1 MTLQQSIVLALQAS
15 IFMTVFDFGLQATF
29 DDVLYVVR
37 RPSLL
42 VRSLVAMFV
51 IMPVVAVTLAETFT
65 FLESIEIALVAL
77 SISPI
82 PPLLPGKEK
91 DAGGDASY
99 GLGLMAIAGGL
110 SIVILPLTLQLL
122 GRYFGRPFAMSSG
135 AIARV
140 VLTSVIL
147 PLAAGL
153 ALRAIA
159 PRLARRLRKPVGLV
173 ARTVLA
179 IGVLGLLAGVLPA
192 ALALVGNGTLVAL
205 AVFAAVGLV
214 VGHWLGGPRDDDR
227 LVLALSTASRH
238 PAIALAVASANFPDE
253 PNLGASIVLYLLV
266 NALVAFPFLAWRKR
280 RAPA

>member
-1 MTLQQSIVLALQAS
+1 M
-15 IFMTVFDFGLQATF
+15 
-29 DDVLYVVR
+29 
-37 RPSLL
+37 
-42 VRSLVAMFV
+42 
-51 IMPVVAVTLAETFT
+51 
-65 FLESIEIALVAL
+65 AL

-91 DAGGDASY
+91 GAGGDASY
-99 GLGLMAIAGGL
+99 GLGLMAIAAGL
-110 SIVILPLTLQLL
+110 SIVILQLALQLL

-140 VLTSVIL
+140 VLTSVIV

-159 PRLARRLRKPVGLV
+159 PATGPASQEAGWPGREDGAGNRRS
-173 ARTVLA
+173 RTSRRRA
-179 IGVLGLLAGVLPA
+179 SA
-192 ALALVGNGTLVAL
+192 AVALVGNGTLVAL
-205 AVFAAVGLV
+205 AVFAAAGLI
-214 VGHWLGGPRDDDR
+214 VGHWLGGRRDEDR

-266 NALVAFPFLAWRKR
+266 NGLVAFPFLAWRKR
-280 RAPA
+280 RASA

>member
-1 MTLQQSIVLALQAS
+1 
-15 IFMTVFDFGLQATF
+15 
-29 DDVLYVVR
+29 
-37 RPSLL
+37 
-42 VRSLVAMFV
+42 
-51 IMPVVAVTLAETFT
+51 
-65 FLESIEIALVAL
+65 
-77 SISPI
+77 
-82 PPLLPGKEK
+82 
-91 DAGGDASY
+91 
-99 GLGLMAIAGGL
+99 
-110 SIVILPLTLQLL
+110 
-122 GRYFGRPFAMSSG
+122 MSSA

-173 ARTVLA
+173 ARTVLV

-205 AVFAAVGLV
+205 AVFAAAGLI
-214 VGHWLGGPRDDDR
+214 VGHWLGGPRDER
-227 LVLALSTASRH
+227 QAGARTINGQ
-238 PAIALAVASANFPDE
+238 PAPGDCAGRGQCQFPDE

>member
-99 GLGLMAIAGGL
+99 GLGLLAIAGAL

-122 GRYFGRPFAMSSG
+122 GRYFGRPLAMSSG

-159 PRLARRLRKPVGLV
+159 PRLARRIAKPVGVV
-173 ARTVLA
+173 AKVVLA

-192 ALALVGNGTLVAL
+192 ALALAGDGTLVAL
-205 AVFAAVGLV
+205 AVFAAAGLIVGQ
-214 VGHWLGGPRDDDR
+214 WLGGPRDDER

-238 PAIALAVASANFPDE
+238 PAIALAVARANFPDE